1 MYKDIMFGVGQVIY
15 IMIKVYF
22 LLTQEIQTVPDAQ
35 IPSYLS
41 CANIEKK
48 GLFCITKE
56 WSNTSDTI
64 FCFYVLTTDFF
75 FKGLRYF
82 GKMCDDCCLFHIE
95 FLISRFNLD
104 SLTDCFS
111 GCQLPPLPLKKVFW
125 SWGLLI
131 FIIYD
136 YIDLVNY
143 NVQWI
148 SIWK

>member
-41 CANIEKK
+41 CANIEKR

-64 FCFYVLTTDFF
+64 FCFYVLTTEFF
-75 FKGLRYF
+75 LKVYVILVRCVMIVVSFTLNFSYP
-82 GKMCDDCCLFHIE
+82 
-95 FLISRFNLD
+95 D
-104 SLTDCFS
+104 S
-111 GCQLPPLPLKKVFW
+111 
-125 SWGLLI
+125 I
-131 FIIYD
+131 
-136 YIDLVNY
+136 
-143 NVQWI
+143 
-148 SIWK
+148 